1 MRRRFAAVLILL
13 VLLVAGG
20 APAWAASSFT
30 LDNVTVEGAGTIY
43 RAGRLDVTDSALS
56 RDEMLALLAGSAK
69 GPAPEIVAKVGAA
82 RIATPELVTSQTS
95 GGVTQSVTYRD
106 VVFENVVAGRVG
118 RASASG
124 ATFTIKGAE
133 TGDMSGQAGAITLS
147 GVDLPVLSHMLVE
160 SRATADEAI
169 RTVITSGSV
178 LDFDIDLPG
187 GAHGHVA
194 RIELRDAGAR
204 ALAVPMASLVD
215 LAPKPDAPPPSAER
229 KRALSGLFADILT
242 SQSLAA
248 LTLKDVTVRSSPASA
263 TIVKAS
269 GFGLEGVGGGRI
281 ARTTLD
287 GLSIA
292 GGQADGTAV
301 AHVALDGI
309 DLTPLLAA
317 AVTDDPPA
325 RAPLRFER
333 IALDGLVAKIAG
345 VGQPVSLSVGS
356 AAINAGNWRDLYPH
370 DLGLAVSNLAFDL
383 PTDDVRAR
391 PLLDLGYRRLDLTM
405 VADASYDPAKA
416 ELGVKRV
423 ALSDPAIGSLD
434 MTGRFSN
441 VGPDLLGSDAEK
453 ARSALS
459 AALFRHAA
467 LVVNDSGLL
476 ARMIEAQARQP
487 KNGSAADVR
496 ARWAA
501 GVRAFA
507 MALLADNADRGT
519 VADAAERFIRSGGRL
534 ALEADAPNGLGVID
548 VMLSGGLQGMLGKV
562 RLSAR
567 P

>member
-1 MRRRFAAVLILL
+1 MRRRFAPLL
-13 VLLVAGG
+13 MLLVAGV

-30 LDNVTVEGAGTIY
+30 LDNITVEGAGTTY
-43 RAGRLDVTDSALS
+43 RAGRLDVTDSVLS
-56 RDEMLALLAGSAK
+56 RDEVLALLSGSAK
-69 GPAPEIVAKVGAA
+69 GPAPDIIAKVGAA

-133 TGDMSGQAGAITLS
+133 TGDMSGQSGAISLS

-160 SRATADEAI
+160 SRVLADEAI
-169 RTVITSGSV
+169 RTVIATGSV
-178 LDFDIDLPG
+178 SDFDIDLPG

-194 RIELRDAGAR
+194 RIELREAGAR

-215 LAPKPDAPPPSAER
+215 LTPKPDAPPPSPER

-248 LTLKDVTVRSSPASA
+248 LNLKDVTVRSSPATA
-263 TIVKAS
+263 TTVTVS

-281 ARTTLD
+281 GRTTLD

-292 GGQADGTAV
+292 GGQADGASV

-317 AVTDDPPA
+317 AVTDDAPV
-325 RAPLRFER
+325 RSPLRFER
-333 IALDGLVAKIAG
+333 IALGGLALKLAG
-345 VGQPVSLSVGS
+345 VGQPVSLSIGN
-356 AAINAGNWRDLYPH
+356 AAINAKDWGDLYPQN
-370 DLGLAVSNLAFDL
+370 LGLAVSNLAFDL
-383 PTDDVRAR
+383 PADDVRAR
-391 PLLDLGYRRLDLTM
+391 PLLDLGYRRVDLTM
-405 VADASYDPAKA
+405 AADASYDPAKT
-416 ELGVKRV
+416 ELSLKRV
-423 ALSDPAIGSLD
+423 ALSDPAMGSLD
-434 MTGRFSN
+434 LTARFSN
-441 VGPDLLGSDAEK
+441 VGPDLLGGDREK

-467 LVVNDSGLL
+467 LVVSDSGLL
-476 ARMIEAQARQP
+476 ARMIDAQTRQP
-487 KNGSAADVR
+487 KGGVTTEVR

-501 GVRAFA
+501 GVRAFV
-507 MALLADNADRGT
+507 MALLSDNADRGM
-519 VADAAERFIRSGGRL
+519 VADAAERFIRNGGRL

-548 VMLSGGLQGMLGKV
+548 VMLAGGLQGMLGKGKLTV
-562 RLSAR
+562 QR
-567 P
+567 